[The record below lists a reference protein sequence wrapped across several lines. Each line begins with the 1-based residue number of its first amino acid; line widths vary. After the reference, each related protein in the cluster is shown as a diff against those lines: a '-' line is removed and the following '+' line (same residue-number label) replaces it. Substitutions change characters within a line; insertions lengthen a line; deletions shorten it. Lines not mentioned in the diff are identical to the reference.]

1 MMKKISLWLFV
12 APFFLLSCSPN
23 TSDPNLH
30 ITSAQQN
37 RDPHGSD
44 TTDPIAQVLE
54 DHEHSEAQLPAQN
67 IKPFQPDPEAFI
79 VSFDLTSHARTV
91 QIDTTSLPIH
101 LKEEDRYGDYS
112 LDCDGD
118 GIFEQTHLNGNATC
132 IYEHPGHYHIQ
143 IKGVIPRIFLNS
155 ISDTIDVEQWGNI
168 PWKTMAFMGSDC
180 PYLTISA
187 KDAPD
192 LSHVTSMAGMFW
204 KAIYFNSPIDHWD
217 VSNITD
223 MHDLFFYAI
232 SFNQPLNAWDVSHV
246 ENMERM
252 FYGATAFNSPIDRW
266 NVSNVKNFLDMFAY
280 ALSFNQSILNW
291 RPGEANMRGMFL
303 YAESFNQ
310 DLSHWSFRDKQ
321 LISFFMGAKNFN
333 HQPTLDK
340 IQADIDDGLSS
351 DCYLVDSLFDSAYVD

>member
-1 MMKKISLWLFV
+1 MRTNITLCLFV
-12 APFFLLSCSPN
+12 IPFFLLSCSPN
-23 TSDPNLH
+23 TSDPNLSSA
-30 ITSAQQN
+30 SAQQN
-37 RDPHGSD
+37 RDPHGSE
-44 TTDPIAQVLE
+44 TTDPIAQVME
-54 DHEHSEAQLPAQN
+54 KHEHSEPETPAQN

-143 IKGVIPRIFLNS
+143 IKGVIPRIFLSS

-168 PWKTMAFMGSDC
+168 QWKTMAFMGSNC
-180 PYLTISA
+180 THLTISA

-204 KAIYFNSPIDHWD
+204 DATYFNSPIEHWD
-217 VSNITD
+217 VSHVTD
-223 MHDLFFYAI
+223 MRNLFFLVQ

-246 ENMERM
+246 EDMERM
-252 FYGATAFNSPIDRW
+252 FYGASAFNSPIDRW
-266 NVSNVKNFLDMFAY
+266 NVSKVKSFREMFSNAT
-280 ALSFNQSILNW
+280 AFNQSLQTW
-291 RPGEANMRGMFL
+291 RPRKANMRRMF
-303 YAESFNQ
+303 YHAESFNQ
-310 DLSHWSFRDKQ
+310 DLSHWNFKDKQ
-321 LISFFMGAKNFN
+321 LVGFFIGASSFE

-340 IQADIDDGLSS
+340 IQADIKHSRVFCCMDR
-351 DCYLVDSLFDSAYVD
+351 LFINMD